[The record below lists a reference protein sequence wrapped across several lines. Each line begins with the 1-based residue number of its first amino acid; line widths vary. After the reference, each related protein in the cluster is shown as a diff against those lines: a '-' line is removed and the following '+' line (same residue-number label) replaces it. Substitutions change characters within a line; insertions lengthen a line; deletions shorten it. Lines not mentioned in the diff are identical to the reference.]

1 MNAATTD
8 YQKVLTE
15 VLQKQMVILGPKI
28 TLAKARHVEGLQVAD
43 DGRVTAITADGHAV
57 SVKILEQFREL
68 SPMLVKKT
76 MRPLLSAIL
85 YQTPE
90 PEQAPIHADAPK
102 HEEHVEA
109 KPAEEHHEEKQESAA
124 LGEPRNERG
133 SENQGEVHEEKKE

>member
-1 MNAATTD
+1 MNAATID

-28 TLAKARHVEGLQVAD
+28 TLEKARHVEGLQVAD
-43 DGRVTAITADGHAV
+43 DGRVTGLSADGHAV

-85 YQTPE
+85 YQNPDQSAQ
-90 PEQAPIHADAPK
+90 PPANAAPKQDVVQHDEHPSEEKHAD
-102 HEEHVEA
+102 
-109 KPAEEHHEEKQESAA
+109 EHHEEAQDESK
-124 LGEPRNERG
+124 P
-133 SENQGEVHEEKKE
+133 EEHKN